1 MRGKSFIHP
10 EVYLLIITGL
20 VFFPMMYLLQS
31 NSNFDMWMFSMV
43 FTVIIGLITLY
54 TIYDMKKGLGRTK
67 LD

>member
-1 MRGKSFIHP
+1 MSGQSFIHP

-43 FTVIIGLITLY
+43 FTTIIGLITLY
-54 TIYDMKKGLGRTK
+54 TIYDMKKTLNRTK

>member
-1 MRGKSFIHP
+1 MSGKRLIHP
-10 EVYLLIITGL
+10 EIYLLIITGL

-43 FTVIIGLITLY
+43 FTAIIGLITLY
-54 TIYDMKKGLGRTK
+54 TIYDMKKALGRTK

>member
-1 MRGKSFIHP
+1 MSGKSLIHP
-10 EVYLLIITGL
+10 EIYLLIITGL

-43 FTVIIGLITLY
+43 FTAIIGLITLY
-54 TIYDMKKGLGRTK
+54 TIYDMKKALGRTK

>member
-54 TIYDMKKGLGRTK
+54 TIYDMRKGLGRTK